1 MPRTGELTVALS
13 LVMAAIAAGYALY
26 SYLGPVDAARL
37 ASAPVAQSSVAQQ
50 EWSTV
55 DTEPLGDPLRVANP
69 FDSSEVFEFPAGT
82 SESDAHEAIAG
93 FLIDRASRRGA
104 AGQRPRVGPKG

>member
-26 SYLGPVDAARL
+26 SYLAPGDATL
-37 ASAPVAQSSVAQQ
+37 LESAPVAQSSIAQQ
-50 EWSTV
+50 ELSSA
-55 DTEPLGDPLRVANP
+55 DTEPLGEQVRVANL
-69 FDSSEVFEFPAGT
+69 FDSSGVFEFPAGT
-82 SESDAHEAIAG
+82 SDADAREAIAG

-104 AGQRPRVGPKG
+104 AGQRPRVMPRS